1 MPMPFSAIRGDRGI
15 RLRLMRGR
23 HKSDP
28 AGVGRIAYVV
38 VVALVALV
46 LVVIGVLAVTSVL

>member
-1 MPMPFSAIRGDRGI
+1 
-15 RLRLMRGR
+15 MRGR

-28 AGVGRIAYVV
+28 AGVGRIAYTI

-46 LVVIGVLAVTSVL
+46 LVAIGVVAVTFVF